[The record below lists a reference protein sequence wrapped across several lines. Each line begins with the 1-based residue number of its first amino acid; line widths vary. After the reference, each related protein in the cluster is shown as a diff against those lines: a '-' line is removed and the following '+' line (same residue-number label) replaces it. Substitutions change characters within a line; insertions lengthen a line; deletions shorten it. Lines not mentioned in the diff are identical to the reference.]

1 MHIRHTLNIGILA
14 HVDAGKT
21 SLTER
26 LLFDT
31 GVIDTLGAVD
41 AGNTRTDTGAIERQR
56 GITVRS
62 SVVSF
67 TANEVQV
74 NLVDTP
80 GHSDFI
86 AEVDRA
92 LTVLDGA
99 VLVLSA
105 VEGVQAHTRRLMRTL
120 REMRLPVLLFVNKI
134 DRRGARRDEL
144 LDDIRRR
151 LTPHILAMTEVRD
164 PGTRSARA
172 LAIPAH
178 APDFTARLLET
189 LAETDDVWL
198 DRLADGPDPTPA
210 ELWTALAASIDAG
223 RTHPVYF
230 GSAISGTGVGAL
242 IDGMTALLRPHP
254 DSDSADP
261 RGIVFA
267 LERGPSG
274 AKTAYLRL
282 FAGTVA
288 PRERV
293 TMRRRDPG
301 DADSSYTARITALEV
316 IGQPEA
322 TRLRAG
328 GIARISG
335 PAELRVGDRLGAD
348 GPEQDPEA
356 GSKNDAAQHFPAPTF
371 RTVVRPA
378 DPGAAARLHLALRQL
393 AELDPLIHA
402 VAAPGGGTELL
413 LYGEIQQEIIAATLA
428 QEYGITAIFDA
439 VRPAYFDRPLGIG
452 EACEEMGRRAPSPGG
467 WWATIGLRVEPAPT
481 GSGTAFGYETELGA
495 LPHAF
500 HCAIEESVHGA
511 LRTGPHGRPVTDCVV
526 TLTRSGFVGP
536 LSTAGDFR
544 ALTPVVLA
552 RALAAA
558 GTRIYEPCHAF
569 DAEIPADALA
579 PVIACLAELGAD
591 IRDTVAA
598 TTGWRLTGSL
608 PARRVRAA
616 EQRLPGL
623 TRGEGMWWSRPSG
636 DRPLDAGPESGTGW

>member
-31 GVIDTLGAVD
+31 GVIDVLGAVD

-62 SVVSF
+62 SVVSC
-67 TANEVQV
+67 TADDVQV

-92 LTVLDGA
+92 LAVLDGA
-99 VLVLSA
+99 ILVLSA
-105 VEGVQAHTRRLMRTL
+105 VEGVQAQTRRLMRAL
-120 REMRLPVLLFVNKI
+120 REMRVPVVLFVNKI

-144 LDDIRRR
+144 LDDIRRW
-151 LTPHILAMTEVRD
+151 LTPHLIPMTEVCD
-164 PGTRSARA
+164 LGTRSARA
-172 LAIPAH
+172 LAVSPA
-178 APDFTARLLET
+178 APEFTARLSEL
-189 LAETDDVWL
+189 LADTDDAWL
-198 DRLADGPDPTPA
+198 DRLVDGPDPTAA
-210 ELWTALAASIDAG
+210 ELWTAFADSVDAG

-230 GSAISGTGVGAL
+230 GSAISGQGIDAL

-254 DSDSADP
+254 GDETADP
-261 RGIVFA
+261 EGIVFA

-282 FAGTVA
+282 FAGTVI
-288 PRERV
+288 PRQQV
-293 TMRRRDPG
+293 IMRRRDPDG
-301 DADSSYTARITALEV
+301 TESSYTGRITAVEV
-316 IGQPEA
+316 IGEPA
-322 TRLRAG
+322 ADRLRAG

-335 PAELRVGDRLGAD
+335 PAELRVGDRLGA
-348 GPEQDPEA
+348 E
-356 GSKNDAAQHFPAPTF
+356 GSENSAAQHFPAPTF
-371 RTVVRPA
+371 RTVVSSA
-378 DPGAAARLHLALRQL
+378 DPSAAARLHLALRQL
-393 AELDPLIHA
+393 SEQDPFIHA
-402 VAAPGGGTELL
+402 TAAPGGGTALL

-428 QEYGITAIFDA
+428 QEFGIAAIFEPF
-439 VRPAYFDRPLGIG
+439 RPAYVERPRDSG
-452 EACEEMGRRAPSPGG
+452 ESCEEMGRRAPSPGG
-467 WWATIGLRVEPAPT
+467 WWATIGLRVEPAPI
-481 GSGTAFGYETELGA
+481 GSGTAFRYETELGA

-500 HCAIEESVHGA
+500 HCAIEETVHA
-511 LRTGPHGRPVTDCVV
+511 TLRTGPHGRPVTDCVV

-552 RALAAA
+552 RALDAA
-558 GTRIYEPCHAF
+558 GTEIYEPCHAF
-569 DAEIPADALA
+569 EAEVPADTIA
-579 PVIACLAELGAD
+579 PVLSCLTELGAE
-591 IRDTVAA
+591 IEDTVPGA
-598 TTGWRLTGSL
+598 TGWQLIGTL
-608 PARRVRAA
+608 PARRVRSA

-636 DRPLDAGPESGTGW
+636 DRPLGAGPESRTRW